1 MPQSAFAN
9 LPPLPFLVISALL
22 AVALFI
28 FVARLKSTKREL
40 EDSKQEIEKA
50 SQALADYKMQYSGI
64 INVDKEI
71 EVRDQASK
79 LRQDEANAVFLEVT
93 NDIEQLK
100 SSYKDKKCIYDSLI
114 HKIGIYDDDVEL
126 LELGFYEPHFDFDT
140 AEQFKEKVREC
151 KERQKDLL
159 RLKDTSGAIYCTT
172 EWTVGNSKVEGKKMT
187 DRGIRLTARAFNNEC
202 EAAIANCT
210 WKNVVKMEA
219 RINKAFEAINKLNE
233 SNTIVISKKYLQLKI
248 EELRLT
254 HEHKDKKQTE
264 KEEQAEIKAQ
274 MREEAKIEAEIKK
287 AEQEAIKEEARFSKA
302 LVTARKQLESANDE
316 ARSKLEE
323 QIAQLQFDLEAAEQK
338 HQRAQSMAEQT
349 KQGHVY
355 VISNIGS
362 FGENVYKIGMT
373 RRLEPMDRVKE
384 LGDASVPFSFDVH
397 AMIHTTD
404 APSLEKELHRVFDND
419 RLNMVNRR
427 KEFFQ
432 VDLSDIKKAVKNFDI
447 DDAEFIE
454 TAVAQDFNETKAMRK
469 QTELKEAIELGAITD
484 LTKTKQPEFADS
496 I

>member
-22 AVALFI
+22 AVVLFI
-28 FVARLKSTKREL
+28 FIARLKSTKREL
-40 EDSKQEIEKA
+40 EDSKQETKKA
-50 SQALADYKMQYSGI
+50 SQALANYEMQYSGI

-71 EVRDQASK
+71 EVRYQTSK

-100 SSYKDKKCIYDSLI
+100 SSYKEKKSIYDSLI

-140 AEQFKEKVREC
+140 ADKFKEKVREC

-233 SNTIVISKKYLQLKI
+233 SNTIVISDKYLQLKI

-254 HEHKDKKQTE
+254 HEHKEKKQTE

-323 QIAQLQFDLEAAEQK
+323 QIAQLQSDLEAAEQK

-404 APSLEKELHRVFDND
+404 APSLEKELHRVFEND

-454 TAVAQDFNETKAMRK
+454 TAVAQDFNETKVMRK
-469 QTELKEAIELGAITD
+469 QAELKEAIELGAITD
-484 LTKTKQPEFADS
+484 LTQTKQPEFAES

>member
-1 MPQSAFAN
+1 MPQSAFDN
-9 LPPLPFLVISALL
+9 LPTLPFIVSSALL
-22 AVALFI
+22 VVLLFI
-28 FVARLKSTKREL
+28 FIARLKSIKREL
-40 EDSKQEIEKA
+40 EDSKQETAKT
-50 SQALADYKMQYSGI
+50 SQALSDYEKKYSGI
-64 INVDKEI
+64 INLDEEI
-71 EVRDQASK
+71 NARNQASK
-79 LRQDEANAVFLEVT
+79 LRQDEANAVFLKIT
-93 NDIEQLK
+93 NDIEQIQA
-100 SSYKDKKCIYDSLI
+100 SYREKKGIYDSLI
-114 HKIGIYDDDVEL
+114 HHIGIYDDDIEL
-126 LELGFYEPHFDFDT
+126 LELGFYESHFDFDT
-140 AEQFKEKVREC
+140 SEQFKEKIREC
-151 KERQKDLL
+151 KERQKGLL
-159 RLKDTSGAIYCTT
+159 RLKNTSGAIYCTT

-210 WKNVVKMEA
+210 WKNATKMEA

-233 SNTIVISKKYLQLKI
+233 SNMIIISNKYLQFKI

-254 HEHKDKKQTE
+254 HEYKEKKQRE

-274 MREEAKIEAEIKK
+274 MREEAKVEAEIKK

-316 ARSKLEE
+316 ARSNLEE
-323 QIAQLQFDLEAAEQK
+323 QIAQLQADLEVAEQK
-338 HQRAQSMAEQT
+338 HQRVQSMAEQT

-373 RRLEPMDRVKE
+373 RRLEPMDRVRE

-397 AMIHTTD
+397 AMIHTND
-404 APSLEKELHRVFDND
+404 APSLEKELHRVFDSN

-432 VDLSDIKKAVKNFDI
+432 VDLSDIKQAVINFDI

-454 TAVAQDFNETKAMRK
+454 TAVAQDFNETKALRK
-469 QTELKEAIELGAITD
+469 QAEFKDAMELGAITD
-484 LTKTKQPEFADS
+484 IAKTKQSGFAES

>member
-1 MPQSAFAN
+1 MSQSAFAN
-9 LPPLPFLVISALL
+9 LPPLPFIVISAIL
-22 AVALFI
+22 AVVLFI
-28 FVARLKSTKREL
+28 FMARLKSTKREL
-40 EDSKQEIEKA
+40 EDSKRETEKA
-50 SQALADYKMQYSGI
+50 SQALADYEMQYSGI

-71 EVRDQASK
+71 EIRDQASK
-79 LRQDEANAVFLEVT
+79 LRQDEANAAFLEVT

-100 SSYKDKKCIYDSLI
+100 SSYKEKKGIYDSLI

-140 AEQFKEKVREC
+140 AEKFKEKVREC
-151 KERQKDLL
+151 KERQKELL

-233 SNTIVISKKYLQLKI
+233 SNTIVISNKYLQLKI

-254 HEHKDKKQTE
+254 HEHKEKKQTE

-316 ARSKLEE
+316 VRSKLEE
-323 QIAQLQFDLEAAEQK
+323 QIAQLQSDLEAAEQK

-469 QTELKEAIELGAITD
+469 QAELKEAIELGAIID
-484 LTKTKQPEFADS
+484 LTKTKQPEFAES

>member
-1 MPQSAFAN
+1 
-9 LPPLPFLVISALL
+9 
-22 AVALFI
+22 
-28 FVARLKSTKREL
+28 
-40 EDSKQEIEKA
+40 
-50 SQALADYKMQYSGI
+50 
-64 INVDKEI
+64 
-71 EVRDQASK
+71 
-79 LRQDEANAVFLEVT
+79 
-93 NDIEQLK
+93 
-100 SSYKDKKCIYDSLI
+100 
-114 HKIGIYDDDVEL
+114 
-126 LELGFYEPHFDFDT
+126 
-140 AEQFKEKVREC
+140 
-151 KERQKDLL
+151 
-159 RLKDTSGAIYCTT
+159 
-172 EWTVGNSKVEGKKMT
+172 
-187 DRGIRLTARAFNNEC
+187 
-202 EAAIANCT
+202 
-210 WKNVVKMEA
+210 MEA

-233 SNTIVISKKYLQLKI
+233 SNTIVISNKYLQLKI

-254 HEHKDKKQTE
+254 HEHKEKKQTE

-316 ARSKLEE
+316 ARCKLEE
-323 QIAQLQFDLEAAEQK
+323 QIAQLQSDLEAAEQK

-469 QTELKEAIELGAITD
+469 QAELKEAIELGAITD
-484 LTKTKQPEFADS
+484 LTKTKQPEFAES

>member
-22 AVALFI
+22 AVVLFVFI
-28 FVARLKSTKREL
+28 ARLKSTKREL
-40 EDSKQEIEKA
+40 EDSKQESKKA
-50 SQALADYKMQYSGI
+50 SQALANYEMQYSGI

-71 EVRDQASK
+71 EVREQTSK

-100 SSYKDKKCIYDSLI
+100 SSYKEKKTIYDSLI

-140 AEQFKEKVREC
+140 ADQFKEKVREC

-233 SNTIVISKKYLQLKI
+233 SNTIVISNKYLQLKI

-254 HEHKDKKQTE
+254 HEHKEKKQTE

-316 ARSKLEE
+316 ARNKLEE
-323 QIAQLQFDLEAAEQK
+323 QIAQLQSDLEAAEQK

-404 APSLEKELHRVFDND
+404 APSLEKELHRVFEND

-469 QTELKEAIELGAITD
+469 QAELKEAIELGAITD
-484 LTKTKQPEFADS
+484 LTQTKQPEFAES

>member
-1 MPQSAFAN
+1 MSQSALAN
-9 LPPLPFLVISALL
+9 LPALPFIVISALL
-22 AVALFI
+22 AVVLFI
-28 FVARLKSTKREL
+28 FIARLKSTKREL
-40 EDSKQEIEKA
+40 EDSKQETKK
-50 SQALADYKMQYSGI
+50 SYQALADYEIQYSGI
-64 INVDKEI
+64 INLDKEI

-79 LRQDEANAVFLEVT
+79 LRQDEANAAFLEIT

-100 SSYKDKKCIYDSLI
+100 SSYKEKKNIYDSLI

-140 AEQFKEKVREC
+140 AEKFKEKIREC
-151 KERQKDLL
+151 KDRQKDLL

-202 EAAIANCT
+202 EAAIANCS

-219 RINKAFEAINKLNE
+219 RINKAYEAINKLNE
-233 SNTIVISKKYLQLKI
+233 SNTIVISNKYLQLKI

-254 HEHKDKKQTE
+254 HEYKEKKQTE

-274 MREEAKIEAEIKK
+274 MREEAKVEAEIKK

-316 ARSKLEE
+316 ARIKLEE
-323 QIAQLQFDLEAAEQK
+323 QIAQLQSDLEAAEQK
-338 HQRAQSMAEQT
+338 HRRAQSMAEQT

-373 RRLEPMDRVKE
+373 RRLEPMDRIKE

-432 VDLSDIKKAVKNFDI
+432 VNLSDIKKAVKDFDI

-469 QTELKEAIELGAITD
+469 QTQLKEAVELGAITD
-484 LTKTKQPEFADS
+484 LTKTKQSEFAES

>member
-1 MPQSAFAN
+1 MPQSAFEN

-22 AVALFI
+22 AVVLFI
-28 FVARLKSTKREL
+28 FIARLRSTKREL
-40 EDSKQEIEKA
+40 EDSKQENVKA
-50 SQALADYKMQYSGI
+50 SQALADYEMKYSGI
-64 INVDKEI
+64 ISVDKEI
-71 EVRDQASK
+71 KVRDQASK
-79 LRQDEANAVFLEVT
+79 LRQDEANAVFLKAT
-93 NDIEQLK
+93 NDIEQLQ
-100 SSYKDKKCIYDSLI
+100 SSYKEKKNTYDSLI
-114 HKIGIYDDDVEL
+114 HQISIYDDDVEL

-140 AEQFKEKVREC
+140 AEQFKEKIREC

-159 RLKDTSGAIYCTT
+159 GLKDASGAIYCTT

-210 WKNVVKMEA
+210 WKNANKMEA

-233 SNTIVISKKYLQLKI
+233 SNTIIISNKYLQFKI

-254 HEHKDKKQTE
+254 HEYKEKKQRE

-274 MREEAKIEAEIKK
+274 MREEAKVEAEFKK
-287 AEQEAIKEEARFSKA
+287 AEQEAIREEARFSKA
-302 LVTARKQLESANDE
+302 LVTARKELESANDE
-316 ARSKLEE
+316 TRTKLEE
-323 QIAQLQFDLEAAEQK
+323 QIAQLQADLEAAEQK

-397 AMIHTTD
+397 AMIHTND
-404 APSLEKELHRVFDND
+404 APSLEKELHRIFDNN

-432 VDLSDIKKAVKNFDI
+432 IDLSDIKQAVKNFDI

-454 TAVAQDFNETKAMRK
+454 TAVAQDFNETKAMHK
-469 QTELKEAIELGAITD
+469 QAELKEAMELGVITD
-484 LTKTKQPEFADS
+484 IAKTKQPEFAEC

>member
-1 MPQSAFAN
+1 MPQSEFEN
-9 LPPLPFLVISALL
+9 LPPLPFIVISALL
-22 AVALFI
+22 AVVLFI
-28 FVARLKSTKREL
+28 FIARLKSTKREL
-40 EDSKQEIEKA
+40 EDSKQETAKA
-50 SQALADYKMQYSGI
+50 SLALADFEKKYSGI

-71 EVRDQASK
+71 KVRDQASK
-79 LRQDEANAVFLEVT
+79 LHQDEANAVFLEFT
-93 NDIEQLK
+93 NDIEQLQ
-100 SSYKDKKCIYDSLI
+100 SSYKEKKDIYDSLI
-114 HKIGIYDDDVEL
+114 HQIGIYDDDVEL

-140 AEQFKEKVREC
+140 AEEFKEKIREY
-151 KERQKDLL
+151 KERKKDLL
-159 RLKDTSGAIYCTT
+159 RLKDASGAIYCTT

-210 WKNVVKMEA
+210 WKNATKMEA

-233 SNTIVISKKYLQLKI
+233 SNMVIISNKYLQFKI
-248 EELRLT
+248 EELRLK
-254 HEHKDKKQTE
+254 HEYKEKKQRE

-274 MREEAKIEAEIKK
+274 KREEAKVEAEIKK
-287 AEQEAIKEEARFSKA
+287 AEQEAIREEARFSKA
-302 LVTARKQLESANDE
+302 LVTARKQLDSANDE

-323 QIAQLQFDLEAAEQK
+323 QIARLQVDFEA
-338 HQRAQSMAEQT
+338 AEQT

-355 VISNIGS
+355 VINNIGS

-373 RRLEPMDRVKE
+373 RRLEPMERVKE

-397 AMIHTTD
+397 AMIHTSD

-432 VDLSDIKKAVKNFDI
+432 VDLSDIKQAVKNFDI

-469 QTELKEAIELGAITD
+469 QAELKESMELGAITD
-484 LTKTKQPEFADS
+484 LTKTKQPEFAES
-496 I
+496 ILRYRGYRKNI

>member
-1 MPQSAFAN
+1 MSQSVFAN
-9 LPPLPFLVISALL
+9 LPTLPFLVISALL
-22 AVALFI
+22 AVVLFI
-28 FVARLKSTKREL
+28 FIVRLKSIKQEIK
-40 EDSKQEIEKA
+40 DSKQETEKA
-50 SQALADYKMQYSGI
+50 SQALADFEKQYSGI

-71 EVRDQASK
+71 AVRDQASK
-79 LRQDEANAVFLEVT
+79 LRQEEANAVFLEVT
-93 NDIEQLK
+93 NNIEQLQ
-100 SSYKDKKCIYDSLI
+100 SSYKEKKGIYDSLI
-114 HKIGIYDDDVEL
+114 HQIGIYDDDVEL

-140 AEQFKEKVREC
+140 AEQFKKKIYEC

-159 RLKDTSGAIYCTT
+159 RLKDVTGAIYCTT

-187 DRGIRLTARAFNNEC
+187 DRGIRLAARAFNNEC

-210 WKNVVKMEA
+210 WKNAVKMEA

-233 SNTIVISKKYLQLKI
+233 SNMIVISNKYLQLKI

-254 HEHKDKKQTE
+254 HEHKEKKQRE

-302 LVTARKQLESANDE
+302 LEIARKQLESANDE
-316 ARSKLEE
+316 ARSKLED
-323 QIAQLQFDLEAAEQK
+323 QIAQLQANLEAAEQK

-397 AMIHTTD
+397 AMIHTND

-432 VDLSDIKKAVKNFDI
+432 VALSDIKQAVENFDI

-469 QTELKEAIELGAITD
+469 QAELKEAIKLGAIID
-484 LTKTKQPEFADS
+484 ITKKKQPEFAES

>member
-1 MPQSAFAN
+1 MPHSAFAN

-22 AVALFI
+22 AVVLFI
-28 FVARLKSTKREL
+28 FMARLKSTKREL
-40 EDSKQEIEKA
+40 ENSKQETEKA
-50 SQALADYKMQYSGI
+50 SQTLADYEMQYSGI

-71 EVRDQASK
+71 EVREHASK
-79 LRQDEANAVFLEVT
+79 VRQDEANAVFLEVT

-100 SSYKDKKCIYDSLI
+100 SSYKEKKGIYDSLI

-140 AEQFKEKVREC
+140 AEQFKEKIREC
-151 KERQKDLL
+151 KDFQKDLL
-159 RLKDTSGAIYCTT
+159 RMKDTSGAIYCTT

-233 SNTIVISKKYLQLKI
+233 SNMIVISNKYLQLKV

-254 HEHKDKKQTE
+254 HEHREKKQAE

-274 MREEAKIEAEIKK
+274 MRGEAKIEAEIKK
-287 AEQEAIKEEARFSKA
+287 AEQEAIREEARFSKA

-323 QIAQLQFDLEAAEQK
+323 QIAQLQSDLEAAEQK

-404 APSLEKELHRVFDND
+404 APSLEKELHRVFDNN

-454 TAVAQDFNETKAMRK
+454 TAVAQDFNETRAMRK
-469 QTELKEAIELGAITD
+469 QAELKEAIELGAI
-484 LTKTKQPEFADS
+484 LTKTKQPEFAES